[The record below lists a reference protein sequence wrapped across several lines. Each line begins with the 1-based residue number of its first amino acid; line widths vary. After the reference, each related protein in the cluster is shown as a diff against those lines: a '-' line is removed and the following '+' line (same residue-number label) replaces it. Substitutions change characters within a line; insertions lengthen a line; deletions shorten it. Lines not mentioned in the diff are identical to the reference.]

1 MSIAA
6 AMIAAGC
13 NGKSAERSAP
23 EEKAAR
29 ATAPVEARIPEG
41 PVPVALPALAELGRQ
56 VSAAKAFV
64 TIAKDGARAAGPLAA
79 GPAPYAGKPVGDVP
93 LDAMLF
99 AGAVPAVPAAPPIAD
114 AAPPPSA
121 ADAGV
126 AAAPK
131 APLAPRDSKEAN
143 AKKARELG
151 LDVASALSD
160 ADSQDLLAAL
170 ASDAPRAD
178 GGSTPGVRVA
188 RMLQVQ
194 GVLHAGGELDA
205 LILADAAS
213 AAFEAIEVLAA
224 LRARTTS
231 IAVAGRGAPDAV
243 PYRFSQVTQAPA
255 QQSVRVSLSQREARV
270 RDASGGPSKI
280 VPFADGGI
288 ARAQL
293 VAALR
298 DAQRNAAVGP
308 IELYLDGQVT
318 AQQLVDALGAMAA
331 AGVAG
336 LSIITLPPSGGGGVG
351 VDVVIGDGWGVIGT
365 LRSEGESTSRT
376 SPGEPLLISG
386 TGAFDPK
393 IVTRVL
399 RRQLGKI
406 EACYTKRLAAVP
418 ALAGTVTARFALSP
432 KGEVSSSTATG
443 VDEEVARCV
452 AGVIEGVQFPPP
464 KRSGVEVAMPFTF
477 QPSAAP

>member
-79 GPAPYAGKPVGDVP
+79 GPTPYAGQPVGDVP

-99 AGAVPAVPAAPPIAD
+99 AGAVPAVPAAPPVAD

-131 APLAPRDSKEAN
+131 APLAPRASKEAN
-143 AKKARELG
+143 AKQARELG
-151 LDVASALSD
+151 LEVASALSD
-160 ADSQDLLAAL
+160 ADSQDLAAL
-170 ASDAPRAD
+170 ASNAPRAD

-194 GVLHAGGELDA
+194 GVLHAGGKLDA

-255 QQSVRVSLSQREARV
+255 QQSVRVSLSQGEARV

-288 ARAQL
+288 VRAQL

-351 VDVVIGDGWGVIGT
+351 MDVVIGDGWGVIGT
-365 LRSEGESTSRT
+365 LRSDATSTSRT

-399 RRQLGKI
+399 HRQLGKI

-477 QPSAAP
+477 QPSASP